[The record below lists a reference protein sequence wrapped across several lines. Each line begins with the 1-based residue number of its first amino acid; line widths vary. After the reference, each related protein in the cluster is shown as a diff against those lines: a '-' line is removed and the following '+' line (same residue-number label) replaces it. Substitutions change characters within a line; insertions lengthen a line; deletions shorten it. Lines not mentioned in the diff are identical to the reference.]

1 MKSLQTVSESE
12 TKKKTSHPSTGQKD
26 DEQDASAGKH
36 TTVHEQSDEADDET
50 EIEPS
55 VAGSEATTVIREVP
69 KPYKEINDSTN
80 FLSPIKPRFDKIKE
94 QILPEQFNERNRFE
108 RLRL

>member
-1 MKSLQTVSESE
+1 M
-12 TKKKTSHPSTGQKD
+12 
-26 DEQDASAGKH
+26 
-36 TTVHEQSDEADDET
+36 
-50 EIEPS
+50 
-55 VAGSEATTVIREVP
+55 AGSEATTVIREVP